1 MRQFEHGVVT
11 LGWPMLIV
19 LFVAMIAFRIF
30 WMGNRDIPAASPE
43 KIEAGRN
50 GTLVSECENGHV
62 KDRPDAPCPA
72 GDVPVPPEKLK
83 TAEWKRFSLPGEAG
97 KKAPVPEAPAK

>member
-1 MRQFEHGVVT
+1 MRQFERGEVK

-30 WMGNRDIPAASPE
+30 WMGNRDIPADSPE
-43 KIEAGRN
+43 KIAAGRN
-50 GTLVSECENGHV
+50 GTLVSECENGHF

-83 TAEWKRFSLPGEAG
+83 SAEWIKIPRPGESG
-97 KKAPVPEAPAK
+97 KNAPAQAPAK